1 MARRDRSLWGLSGA
15 ARLGLAVGLALAV
28 GVAPSALA
36 ADPDAPSEAVD
47 DSWAYEVWHDT
58 MSPYCPGRTLAECP
72 SPQADQLRLWILDQA
87 SAGVTRDE
95 VQQVMFQE
103 FGDQILTAPRAE
115 GWGLAAYAIPL
126 AGFVLGGGIVAL
138 VVRRLMGPGP
148 GPASPASP
156 ANPANAANAAESI
169 DPEIQRRIDEESG
182 A

>member
-1 MARRDRSLWGLSGA
+1 MARRDRSVRRISDGV
-15 ARLGLAVGLALAV
+15 RLRWGLAVGLALALSLPGNPV
-28 GVAPSALA
+28 RA
-36 ADPDAPSEAVD
+36 ADSEVPGEVVD

-72 SPQADQLRLWILDQA
+72 SPQADQLRLWILEQA
-87 SAGVTRDE
+87 SAGATRDD

-115 GWGLAAYAIPL
+115 GWGLAAYAIPV
-126 AGFVLGGGIVAL
+126 AGFVLGGGVVVL

-148 GPASPASP
+148 NPTSPTSP
-156 ANPANAANAAESI
+156 AESI

>member
-1 MARRDRSLWGLSGA
+1 MARRDRSVREISGG
-15 ARLGLAVGLALAV
+15 ARLRWGLAVGLALALLLPGNPV
-28 GVAPSALA
+28 RA
-36 ADPDAPSEAVD
+36 ADSDAPDEVVD

-72 SPQADQLRLWILDQA
+72 SPQADQLRLWILEQA
-87 SAGVTRDE
+87 SAGATRDE

-126 AGFVLGGGIVAL
+126 VGFVLGGGIVAL
-138 VVRRLMGPGP
+138 VVRRLMGSGP
-148 GPASPASP
+148 SPASLT
-156 ANPANAANAAESI
+156 NPAEPI

>member
-1 MARRDRSLWGLSGA
+1 MARRDRSVWRISGG
-15 ARLGLAVGLALAV
+15 ARLRWGLAVGLALALLFPGNPV
-28 GVAPSALA
+28 RA
-36 ADPDAPSEAVD
+36 ADSEVPGEVVD

-72 SPQADQLRLWILDQA
+72 SPQADELRLWILDQA
-87 SAGVTRDE
+87 SAGVTREE
-95 VQQVMFQE
+95 VQQAMFRE

-126 AGFVLGGGIVAL
+126 AGFVLGGGVVVL
-138 VVRRLMGPGP
+138 VVRRLMSPGP
-148 GPASPASP
+148 GPANP
-156 ANPANAANAAESI
+156 ANPAESI

>member
-1 MARRDRSLWGLSGA
+1 MARRDPSVWRMLLVK
-15 ARLGLAVGLALAV
+15 RLGLAVGLALAV
-28 GVAPSALA
+28 GVAPLALA
-36 ADPDAPSEAVD
+36 ADPAAPGEAVN

-87 SAGVTRDE
+87 SAGATREE
-95 VQQVMFQE
+95 VEQAMFRE

-115 GWGLAAYAIPL
+115 GWGLAAYVIPL
-126 AGFVLGGGIVAL
+126 VGFVLGGGIVVL

-148 GPASPASP
+148 GATNSTEETSAPAP
-156 ANPANAANAAESI
+156 I
-169 DPEIQRRIDEESG
+169 DPEIQRRIHEESG